1 MVTEGFPFV
10 GGFSPEAFDPWSS
23 RQMQLSPD
31 GGATPAPRREGDL
44 DAMHAAYTSGQ
55 VFDGDI
61 DIPIIDWRHYL
72 EDELDMHHS
81 HQSFASR
88 QRIIDKHGNADNQV
102 IWFTDARPAVAFDQ
116 TPMAFEVIDEWMAN
130 IRAHPEQT
138 VGENRPAAAVDS
150 CFDTGGALLASG
162 EDVWDGVLDDE
173 PAGACTEAFAIH
185 SSSRR
190 VAGGPF
196 RGGVFKCAL
205 QPVTEAVTGGLYGS
219 WVPTDADIDRLE
231 AIFPQGVCDFSRPD
245 AGRPG

>member
-1 MVTEGFPFV
+1 
-10 GGFSPEAFDPWSS
+10 
-23 RQMQLSPD
+23 
-31 GGATPAPRREGDL
+31 
-44 DAMHAAYTSGQ
+44 
-55 VFDGDI
+55 
-61 DIPIIDWRHYL
+61 
-72 EDELDMHHS
+72 MHHS
-81 HQSFASR
+81 HQSFAAR
-88 QRIIDKHGNADNQV
+88 QRILDKHGNADNQV

-130 IRAHPEQT
+130 IRAHPERT
-138 VGENRPAAAVDS
+138 VGENRPPAAVDS

-173 PAGACTEAFAIH
+173 PAGACTERFAIY

-231 AIFPQGVCDFSRPD
+231 AIFPQGVCDFGRPD
-245 AGRPG
+245 LGRPS